1 VCGECEICAIYYY
14 GVFVYMCEVYY
25 YVLSVICAECTY
37 SGLCDIFVL

>member
-1 VCGECEICAIYYY
+1 MTYSY

-25 YVLSVICAECTY
+25 YVLSVICAKCTY